1 MTGLD
6 RDAGYQFVIYGEHTP
21 EGVDPATS
29 LFTGG
34 LNGRKITAFSQEVF
48 VPMDAV
54 GVSVFVLRHV
64 LTCFKRVFERRQTF
78 FSQLA

>member
-6 RDAGYQFVIYGEHTP
+6 QAAGYQFVVYGENTP

-48 VPMDAV
+48 VPRDAV
-54 GVSVFVLRHV
+54 SHLHLFSVDI
-64 LTCFKRVFERRQTF
+64 
-78 FSQLA
+78 FSLLLPFLAC

>member
-6 RDAGYQFVIYGEHTP
+6 RDAGYQFVVYGENTP
-21 EGVDPATS
+21 EGVDPTTS

-34 LNGRKITAFSQEVF
+34 LNGRRITAFSQEVF

-54 GVSVFVLRHV
+54 SVPAFTRA
-64 LTCFKRVFERRQTF
+64 
-78 FSQLA
+78 LAL